1 MAFPNKI
8 NTGLARGVPGDIATY
23 SPHRGTAR
31 FLQSTDA
38 ANNVFGRYFTL
49 NTVGEEVYAQA
60 GGMGAFGG
68 ILVHSKEHA
77 RCLCGNDP
85 LFSLPNGKW
94 GTLLEMGC
102 VYIQLP
108 TGVTAKEGD
117 LVKYT
122 VATGVLGV
130 GEVTP
135 PAEGQDATE
144 AQVPNAVIYRGNVA
158 DGDIAVI
165 KITN

>member
-1 MAFPNKI
+1 MAFPNEI
-8 NTGLARGVPGDIATY
+8 NAGLARGVPGDIATY

-38 ANNVFGRYFTL
+38 TNNVFGHYFTL
-49 NTVGEEVYAQA
+49 NTAGDEVFAQA
-60 GGMGAFGG
+60 GGTGVFGG

-77 RCLCGNDP
+77 RCLCGDDP

-108 TGVTAKEGD
+108 EGVTAKEGD
-117 LVKYT
+117 T
-122 VATGVLGV
+122 VNYNTTTGEIVSV
-130 GEVTP
+130 GTA
-135 PAEGQDATE
+135 AEGQ

-158 DGDIAVI
+158 DGDIAVL